1 MVMGERIKRT
11 TREATAKANPDTGST
26 AAEGE
31 ATERDAAPAANTPP
45 ARDNGRRRSAGAG

>member
-1 MVMGERIKRT
+1 MGERIKRT
-11 TREATAKANPDTGST
+11 VREATARANPDTGST

-45 ARDNGRRRSAGAG
+45 ARDNARRRSAGAG

>member
-11 TREATAKANPDTGST
+11 TREATAKANHDTAST
-26 AAEGE
+26 APEGE

-45 ARDNGRRRSAGAG
+45 ARDNARRRSAGAG